1 MDDVLCALRAR
12 VLTACRRFGRLSLLS
27 SSARRPCRQRLKPP
41 TAPRNAIHCL
51 ALRKPLVP
59 YPELVDTRRFRGAAS
74 PASKTRGTPRHRAT
88 TYSRGRGPGDSRPR
102 PPAPRREA
110 AQTPGGVKLLCPQG
124 TINPVQA
131 ANPRPTKNGAAGEF
145 RRAVAR
151 ALQEGTRART
161 SGGAARRGSDVGG
174 RQPDPGS
181 PRLPDV
187 RARRLLT
194 QRSRRADADNA
205 SGCRFRTRSGT
216 SRTRRAPC
224 SSRRAGCCSSRP
236 GTWYRCRIP
245 GPGRPCRRR
254 NPWSGCPVPPWC
266 PCR

>member
-1 MDDVLCALRAR
+1 MKEAPATNAAQPSQLTRGKGLRASR
-12 VLTACRRFGRLSLLS
+12 CRASGLRIATTISLDSVLRNQVLSLS
-27 SSARRPCRQRLKPP
+27 VASCVA
-41 TAPRNAIHCL
+41 TA
-51 ALRKPLVP
+51 
-59 YPELVDTRRFRGAAS
+59 
-74 PASKTRGTPRHRAT
+74 KTT
-88 TYSRGRGPGDSRPR
+88 GPGDSRPR
-102 PPAPRREA
+102 PPAPRRGGGPNA
-110 AQTPGGVKLLCPQG
+110 GRRKAPVPAGHYKSSPGDKPL
-124 TINPVQA
+124 A
-131 ANPRPTKNGAAGEF
+131 SKNGAAEF
-145 RRAVAR
+145 TRRAVAR

-194 QRSRRADADNA
+194 QWSRRADADNA

-236 GTWYRCRIP
+236 GSWYRCRIP
-245 GPGRPCRRR
+245 DRPGPCRRC

>member
-1 MDDVLCALRAR
+1 MDDILCALRAR

-88 TYSRGRGPGDSRPR
+88 TYSRGWGPGDSRPR

-124 TINPVQA
+124 TINPA
-131 ANPRPTKNGAAGEF
+131 RATSPPRPKKRRGGIHPPRRCPRPSGRDKSADFRRCRPPGKRCRRTATGPGKPPPPGGPGAAAPYPTE
-145 RRAVAR
+145 
-151 ALQEGTRART
+151 
-161 SGGAARRGSDVGG
+161 
-174 RQPDPGS
+174 P
-181 PRLPDV
+181 PR
-187 RARRLLT
+187 
-194 QRSRRADADNA
+194 
-205 SGCRFRTRSGT
+205 
-216 SRTRRAPC
+216 
-224 SSRRAGCCSSRP
+224 
-236 GTWYRCRIP
+236 
-245 GPGRPCRRR
+245 
-254 NPWSGCPVPPWC
+254 
-266 PCR
+266 

>member
-1 MDDVLCALRAR
+1 MFCVPCGHEGFTPPGVWVAYRCCLYPYGSQAR
-12 VLTACRRFGRLSLLS
+12 L
-27 SSARRPCRQRLKPP
+27 RLK
-41 TAPRNAIHCL
+41 L
-51 ALRKPLVP
+51 
-59 YPELVDTRRFRGAAS
+59 
-74 PASKTRGTPRHRAT
+74 PA
-88 TYSRGRGPGDSRPR
+88 RGRGPGAAAPR
-102 PPAPRREA
+102 PPTTPCPRRRRPIA
-110 AQTPGGVKLLCPQG
+110 AQAK
-124 TINPVQA
+124 QA
-131 ANPRPTKNGAAGEF
+131 VPAGHTKPHPYDKPRPTKNGAAEF
-145 RRAVAR
+145 TRRAVAR

-205 SGCRFRTRSGT
+205 SGCRFRTRSGM

-236 GTWYRCRIP
+236 GTWFRCRIP
-245 GPGRPCRRR
+245 NRPGPCRRR